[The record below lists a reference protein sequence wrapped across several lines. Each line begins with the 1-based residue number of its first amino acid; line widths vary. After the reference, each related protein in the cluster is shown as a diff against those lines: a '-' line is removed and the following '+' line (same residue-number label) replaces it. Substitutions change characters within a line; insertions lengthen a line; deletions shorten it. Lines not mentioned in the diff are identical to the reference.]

1 MSLAAVGLALAVL
14 CVACASQQHRSRAP
28 AGGAAT
34 SSGAAT
40 SAPPGAATSAPPGG
54 LIVKAF
60 TPFAA
65 TGTLAVPVA
74 DQLSGYC
81 WTGSIAVPKA
91 GTYRCLVGNAIYD
104 PCFAP
109 PNQPSS
115 STVACVPDPWS
126 AAHLVTLTKALPT
139 SKPLA
144 SRTSP
149 WALELANHVRCVA
162 GTGTVPVV
170 DGVSLSYVCG
180 SGMAAGLVAGPVAQ
194 NGSHLT
200 VKYGSPAG
208 TTLAVV
214 AVTTAWRG

>member
-1 MSLAAVGLALAVL
+1 MRLAGFGLALAVL
-14 CVACASQQHRSRAP
+14 CTACASQSHRSPAP

-34 SSGAAT
+34 SSSTGAAT
-40 SAPPGAATSAPPGG
+40 SGPPGA
-54 LIVKAF
+54 LIVKTF
-60 TPFAA
+60 TPYAA

-109 PNQPSS
+109 VNQTSS
-115 STVACVPDPWS
+115 PTVACLTDPWS
-126 AAHLVTLTKALPT
+126 AAHVVTLTKALPT
-139 SKPLA
+139 SRPLA

-149 WALELANHVRCVA
+149 WALELANHARCVA

-180 SGMAAGLVAGPVAQ
+180 SGTAAGQVAQ
-194 NGSHLT
+194 KGSRMT
-200 VKYGSPAG
+200 VKYGSTAG
-208 TTLAVV
+208 TTLADV
-214 AVTTAWRG
+214 AVTTAWHG

>member
-14 CVACASQQHRSRAP
+14 CSACASQPHRSRSP
-28 AGGAAT
+28 AG
-34 SSGAAT
+34 GAAT
-40 SAPPGAATSAPPGG
+40 SAPPGATSPARSG

-60 TPFAA
+60 TPYAA

-91 GTYRCLVGNAIYD
+91 GAYRCLVGNAIYD

-109 PNQPSS
+109 ANQPSTP
-115 STVACVPDPWS
+115 TVACVPDPWS
-126 AAHLVTLTKALPT
+126 AAHVVTLTKALPT

-149 WALELANHVRCVA
+149 WALELANHARCVA

-170 DGVSLSYVCG
+170 DDVSLNYVCG

-194 NGSHLT
+194 TGSRMT

-208 TTLAVV
+208 TTLVEV